1 MNNSKTMYFDANVF
15 IYTLIYDQH
24 VEDFKKSEYYLSC
37 LAKGEIV
44 GCTSTLTWD
53 EVFYIIRKNSGIE
66 EAVEASKCLLTLPN
80 LTFIN
85 VDFDVISIAQQ
96 IVEESR
102 IMPRDAIHA
111 ACAIKHCSGK
121 IISND
126 ADFDGINEMERIF

>member
-1 MNNSKTMYFDANVF
+1 MNNSKTLYFDANVF

-37 LAKGEIV
+37 LAEGEIV

-53 EVFYIIRKNSGIE
+53 EVFYIIRKTNGFE
-66 EAVEASKCLLTLPN
+66 EAVEASKYLLTLPN

-85 VDFDVISIAQQ
+85 VDFDVILAAQQ
-96 IVEESR
+96 IVEESH

-111 ACAIKHCSGK
+111 ACAIKHCDGK